1 MNFRIF
7 FSHLR
12 NVDSERLGSHNRKM
26 HSSGPNITLAL
37 IARDEEAHIERC
49 LKSASGLDAEMI
61 VVDTGSTDKTREIST
76 ACGAEVLNFPWID
89 DFSAARNKALEIAKG
104 RWILVL
110 DADEYLPSA
119 SVEAIRALTSNS
131 AEPRCA
137 YQLLNKSS
145 SDNGR
150 TGTSGLIV
158 RLFPNDPRVRYEWP
172 VHEQVATSLQRAG
185 IPVEDTQ
192 VEIIHT
198 GYSSPEVNAAKQARN
213 LRILEKMTQA
223 SDAVHP
229 MVWFLKGG
237 ALLDLNRPEEA
248 LLAYIQC
255 SQTTI
260 PGETV
265 HEASLVRRATCL
277 ADLKRFQEIR
287 AIQPAHSEAEWHPE
301 FLLLRGQAEVSL
313 GETHTGL
320 TFLHRVF
327 ESPLQSRIPA
337 YDPIRVRIRAL
348 MTIASLWEKSSP
360 GRAVAL
366 LRLATQSVQSGHKVN
381 LAEVLAIEKA

>member
-1 MNFRIF
+1 M
-7 FSHLR
+7 
-12 NVDSERLGSHNRKM
+12 DSESQRSHSGGM
-26 HSSGPNITLAL
+26 DSSGPNITLAL

-49 LKSASGLDAEMI
+49 LESASGLDAEMI
-61 VVDTGSTDKTREIST
+61 VVDTGSTDKTKDIAI
-76 ACGAEVLNFPWID
+76 ACGAKVLNFPWID
-89 DFSAARNKALEIAKG
+89 DFSAARNKALEVARG

-110 DADEYLPSA
+110 DADEYLPPA
-119 SVEAIRALTSNS
+119 SVEAIRALTSDD
-131 AEPRCA
+131 AVPHCA
-137 YQLLNKSS
+137 YHLLNKSS
-145 SDNGR
+145 SDDGR

-172 VHEQVATSLQRAG
+172 VHEQVATSLQRVG
-185 IPVEDTQ
+185 IPVVDTRI
-192 VEIIHT
+192 EIIHT

-223 SDAVHP
+223 SDAMHP
-229 MVWFLKGG
+229 MLWFLKGG
-237 ALLDLNRPEEA
+237 ALLDLNRAEEA

-287 AIQPAHSEAEWHPE
+287 AVQPAHSEAEWHPE
-301 FLLLRGQAEVSL
+301 FLLLRGQAEISL
-313 GETHTGL
+313 GDTRKGMA
-320 TFLHRVF
+320 FLHQVF
-327 ESPLQSRIPA
+327 ETPSHSRIPA

-366 LRLATQSVQSGHKVN
+366 LRLATQSLQSGHEIN
-381 LAEVLAIEKA
+381 LAEVLAIEQA

>member
-1 MNFRIF
+1 M
-7 FSHLR
+7 
-12 NVDSERLGSHNRKM
+12 D
-26 HSSGPNITLAL
+26 SSGPNITLAL
-37 IARDEEAHIERC
+37 IARDEETHIERC
-49 LKSASGLDAEMI
+49 LKSVSGLDAEMI
-61 VVDTGSTDKTREIST
+61 VVDTGSTDKTRDISI

-89 DFSAARNKALEIAKG
+89 DFSAARNKALEVARG

-110 DADEYLPSA
+110 DADEYLPPA
-119 SVEAIRALTSNS
+119 SVEAIRALTSDD
-131 AEPRCA
+131 ATPHCA
-137 YQLLNKSS
+137 YHLLNKSS
-145 SDNGR
+145 SDDGR

-185 IPVEDTQ
+185 IPVKDTSI
-192 VEIIHT
+192 EIIHT

-237 ALLDLNRPEEA
+237 ALLDLSRPEDA
-248 LLAYIQC
+248 LAAYVQC
-255 SQTTI
+255 SQTTH

-265 HEASLVRRATCL
+265 YEASLVRRATCL

-301 FLLLRGQAEVSL
+301 FLLLRGQAEINL
-313 GETHTGL
+313 GDTRTGMA
-320 TFLHRVF
+320 FLHRVF
-327 ESPLQSRIPA
+327 QTPSHSRIPA

-366 LRLATQSVQSGHKVN
+366 LRLASQSMQSGHEVN
-381 LAEVLAIEKA
+381 LAEVLAIEQA

>member
-1 MNFRIF
+1 M
-7 FSHLR
+7 
-12 NVDSERLGSHNRKM
+12 DSERWWSHNGDM
-26 HSSGPNITLAL
+26 DSSGPNITLAL
-37 IARDEEAHIERC
+37 IARDEETHIERC

-61 VVDTGSTDKTREIST
+61 VVDTGSKDKTRDIAI
-76 ACGAEVLNFPWID
+76 ACGAQALNFLWID

-110 DADEYLPSA
+110 DADEYLPPA
-119 SVEAIRALTSNS
+119 SVEAIRALTSD
-131 AEPRCA
+131 AAAPHCA
-137 YQLLNKSS
+137 YHLLNKSS
-145 SDNGR
+145 SDDGR

-185 IPVEDTQ
+185 IPIKDTSI
-192 VEIIHT
+192 EIIHT

-223 SDAVHP
+223 SYEVHP

-237 ALLDLNRPEEA
+237 ALLDLNRFEDA
-248 LLAYIQC
+248 LAAYIKS
-255 SQTTI
+255 SQTTL

-265 HEASLVRRATCL
+265 HEASLVRHATCL
-277 ADLKRFQEIR
+277 AELKRFQEIL
-287 AIQPAHSEAEWHPE
+287 ALQPARSEAEWHPE
-301 FLLLRGQAEVSL
+301 FLLLRGQAEISL
-313 GETHTGL
+313 GDTRKGMA
-320 TFLHRVF
+320 FLHQVF
-327 ESPLQSRIPA
+327 ETPSKSRIPA

-360 GRAVAL
+360 RRAVAL
-366 LRLATQSVQSGHKVN
+366 LRLATQSVQSGHEVN
-381 LAEVLAIEKA
+381 LAEVLAIEQA